1 MTLHPDSTI
10 DFSDLE
16 ECDGPGIILEHSGV
30 DINTCL
36 HCRSCSGGCPFT
48 AAMDYLPNE
57 IIRLLQFGMIEAAMG
72 SATIWTCVACN
83 TCSAQ
88 CPMAIDIPAAMDVMK
103 QMAVA
108 RKIVIAEPDVLD
120 FHREILR
127 SITKYGRTHK
137 LEIMLRFKLKTRRYF
152 SDFQTG
158 LRMLAK
164 RKLDLTPSRIQD
176 TATLKRLMNGLE

>member
-1 MTLHPDSTI
+1 
-10 DFSDLE
+10 
-16 ECDGPGIILEHSGV
+16 
-30 DINTCL
+30 
-36 HCRSCSGGCPFT
+36 
-48 AAMDYLPNE
+48 
-57 IIRLLQFGMIEAAMG
+57 
-72 SATIWTCVACN
+72 
-83 TCSAQ
+83 
-88 CPMAIDIPAAMDVMK
+88 MAIDIPAAMDVMK

-108 RKIVIAEPDVLD
+108 RGIVIAEPDVLD

-158 LRMLAK
+158 LRMFAK

-176 TATLKRLMNGLE
+176 TATLKRLMNDPE